1 MTSLTLIS
9 NSNNNIDLVLEAKK
23 VGEPVTEIT
32 IQELIDAS
40 TYTSLFIN
48 RVNIKNAIT
57 DLSNTLK
64 SLQADQTGI
73 EIRYQILERHD
84 ATITITIA
92 PDEMS
97 ATAQITTA
105 LGGKHLS
112 AKAILNEAQS
122 VGVKKGFSK
131 EALVKLAKLAGTRS
145 AGPIVSLDVALGKK
159 AIKGKSARIK
169 NLVQSAQERI
179 LQPKNLGDGTV
190 DMRDLGD
197 IICVNVGDP
206 LAQKVSLTK
215 GSEGYTVT
223 GNLLYTEPGED
234 ITLNA
239 GEGTSLSPK
248 NDDLLIST
256 LDGLPKMIENGMEVD
271 EVYIINNVDVATGNI
286 DFIGSVIIN
295 GDVCEAMKVF
305 ATGDIT
311 IAGCVESAT
320 LKAGGDITII
330 GGIIGKKQ
338 DVENSSIT
346 DLKMSTN
353 IWAKGKIYAKYCQYA
368 EIFCGYN
375 MRIENQLMH
384 SVVNIGGR
392 LWLGSDSKANGKL
405 IGGYIKVGTS
415 VSAGI
420 IGATAGS
427 NTFINFET
435 IIMEFQKSQVDID
448 KRLKTETDIIEE
460 IQSIKKKMEQLPK
473 DNSTPKIYNKLV
485 TNLRFHSNKKIKIL
499 EEKITLDTNSKK
511 YITNVYVEATDKLYH
526 GVELIVGDLRE
537 RSRREYGPSRMICK
551 EYKIYIDPIIN
562 T

>member
-23 VGEPVTEIT
+23 TGEPVTELT

-48 RVNIKNAIT
+48 RANIKTAIAE
-57 DLSNTLK
+57 LSKTLK
-64 SLQADQTGI
+64 NLQAEQSGI

-84 ATITITIA
+84 ATIAISIA

-97 ATAQITTA
+97 ATAEITTA
-105 LGGKHLS
+105 RGGKHLS
-112 AKAILNEAQS
+112 AKAILNVAQS
-122 VGVKKGFSK
+122 FGVKKGFSK
-131 EALVKLAKLAGTRS
+131 EALVKLAKLAGKKSDGT
-145 AGPIVSLDVALGKK
+145 IVSSDVALGKK
-159 AIKGKSARIK
+159 PIKGENARIK

-179 LQPKNLGDGTV
+179 LRPKNLGDGTV

-197 IICVNVGDP
+197 IICVNVGDS

-223 GNLLYTEPGED
+223 GKHLYTEPGED

-239 GEGTSLSPK
+239 GEGTSLNPE

-256 LDGLPKMIENGMEVD
+256 LDGLPKMIKNGMSVD
-271 EVYIINNVDVATGNI
+271 EVYIVKNVDVATGNI

-311 IAGCVESAT
+311 ISGCVESAT
-320 LKAGGDITII
+320 LKAGGDVTII

-338 DVENSSIT
+338 DVENSHIT

-353 IWAKGKIYAKYCQYA
+353 ISAKRKVYAKYCQYA
-368 EIFCGYN
+368 EISCGEN

-415 VSAGI
+415 VNAGI

-427 NTFINFET
+427 NTFINFEAR
-435 IIMEFQKSQVDID
+435 ILEFQKSQIDID
-448 KRLKTETDIIEE
+448 ERLKIETDIIEE
-460 IQSIKKKMEQLPK
+460 IESIKKNIKQLPK
-473 DNSTPKIYNKLV
+473 DKSNPKTYNKLI
-485 TNLRFHSNKKIKIL
+485 TNFKFHSNKKRKIL
-499 EEKITLDTNSKK
+499 EEKITLDTKSQK
-511 YITNVYVEATDKLYH
+511 YISNVYVEATDKLYH
-526 GVELIVGDLRE
+526 GVELIVGNLRD
-537 RSRREYGPSRMICK
+537 RSRREHGPSRMICK
-551 EYKIYIDPIIN
+551 EYKIHIDPIIN